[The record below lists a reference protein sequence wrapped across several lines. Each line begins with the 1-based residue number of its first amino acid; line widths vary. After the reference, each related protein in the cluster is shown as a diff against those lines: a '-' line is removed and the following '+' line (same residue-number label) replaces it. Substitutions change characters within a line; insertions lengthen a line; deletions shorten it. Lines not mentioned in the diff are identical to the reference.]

1 VIAMLNPE
9 TKKVISWGSIITALV
24 SGMSYFFKFPFELS
38 NFTSALTLWV
48 ISVALLIEIYY
59 DDIRRN
65 FKFQI
70 DTASEIVST
79 TMSVIG
85 ILAGIMV
92 FKGVEMPPTMQGIVG
107 FLYII
112 LALILIAEMYSKD

>member
-1 VIAMLNPE
+1 MLNPE
-9 TKKVISWGSIITALV
+9 TKRVISWGSIITSLV
-24 SGMSYFFKFPFELS
+24 SGISYFYNFPFELS

-48 ISVALLIEIYY
+48 ISIALLIEVYY

-79 TMSVIG
+79 TMSCIG
-85 ILAGIMV
+85 IIAGIMV
-92 FKGVEMPPTMQGIVG
+92 FKGVDMPPTIQGIVG
-107 FLYII
+107 FLYIV
-112 LALILIAEMYSKD
+112 LALILLAEMYSKD